1 MAVNY
6 FVNYIGQKQK
16 KKKVMMREEQ
26 LRNWPFEP
34 AIEDSFLAE
43 GGQQILGLCQKYVY
57 IIW

>member
-1 MAVNY
+1 
-6 FVNYIGQKQK
+6 
-16 KKKVMMREEQ
+16 MMREEQ

-34 AIEDSFLAE
+34 AIEDSFLTE